1 MMELDFGRKRMR
13 VWIIG
18 LSLLGLAACVSM
30 KGAQT
35 SEMPFA
41 DPNSSTQTAPP
52 ATYRIGAELP
62 AGDYKLD
69 PRHAS
74 VQFRIRHENQLAWF
88 TARFNTRDATLSL
101 NPADPSQSHL
111 SASVDPNSIDTGL
124 PDTGDAVGFNH
135 AIAQAIGVANT
146 RQISFTS
153 TAIQRTGE
161 FTADIAGD
169 LTMNGQTHPAVLHA
183 TFDGAV
189 VDPLRGN
196 KQVLGFS
203 AHGTIKR
210 SDWGA
215 TQWAIVASDEV
226 QIVIEAEL
234 VHS

>member
-1 MMELDFGRKRMR
+1 
-13 VWIIG
+13 
-18 LSLLGLAACVSM
+18 M

-35 SEMPFA
+35 AQVPFA
-41 DPNSSTQTAPP
+41 DPNNAAAQTQAAQTQTA
-52 ATYRIGAELP
+52 AAYQDAVNLP

-88 TARFNTRDATLSL
+88 TARFNKRDATLTL

-111 SASVDPNSIDTGL
+111 IASVDPASIDTGL
-124 PDTGDAVGFNH
+124 PDPADAAGF
-135 AIAQAIGVANT
+135 ARGIAQALGAATTPAIT
-146 RQISFTS
+146 FTS
-153 TAIQRTGE
+153 TSIHRTGQ
-161 FTADIAGD
+161 FTADITGD
-169 LTMNGQTHPAVLHA
+169 LTMNGRSHALVLHA

-203 AHGTIKR
+203 ANGALNR
-210 SDWGA
+210 SDWSA
-215 TQWAIVASDEV
+215 TQWSIVAGDQV

-234 VHS
+234 VHL

>member
-1 MMELDFGRKRMR
+1 MR
-13 VWIIG
+13 AWIIG
-18 LSLLGLAACVSM
+18 LSLIGLTACVSM

-35 SEMPFA
+35 SETPFA
-41 DPNSSTQTAPP
+41 NLQPTAQTQDAGNYQTSTT
-52 ATYRIGAELP
+52 LP

-74 VQFRIRHENQLAWF
+74 VQFRIRHENQLSWF
-88 TARFNTRDATLSL
+88 TARFNTRDATLTL

-111 SASVDPNSIDTGL
+111 VANVDPNSIDTGL

-135 AIAQAIGVANT
+135 AIAQALGIAAT
-146 RQISFTS
+146 PQISFSS
-153 TAIQRTGE
+153 TAIHRTGQ
-161 FTADIAGD
+161 FTADITGD

-203 AHGTIKR
+203 AFGSIKR

-215 TQWAIVASDEV
+215 TQWLVVASDEV

-234 VHS
+234 VHT